1 MLVTHSTTFDGDIS
15 FNTVS
20 LTISDC
26 VITHIDV
33 PTDPSASGAV
43 TYTIHALNNLN
54 LDLSSPGFV
63 QQPACGYSL
72 TEVMAWSFNPSPA
85 NPITTN
91 NASPYTLL
99 ISSTDNGDANTYTST
114 LTNSIS
120 YQG

>member
-63 QQPACGYSL
+63 Q
-72 TEVMAWSFNPSPA
+72 
-85 NPITTN
+85 
-91 NASPYTLL
+91 
-99 ISSTDNGDANTYTST
+99 
-114 LTNSIS
+114 
-120 YQG
+120 